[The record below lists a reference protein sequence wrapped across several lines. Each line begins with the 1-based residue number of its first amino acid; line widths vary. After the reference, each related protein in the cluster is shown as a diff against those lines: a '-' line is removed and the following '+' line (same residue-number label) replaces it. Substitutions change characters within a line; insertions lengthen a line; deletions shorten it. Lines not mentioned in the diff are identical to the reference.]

1 MQHYRVFVV
10 AAALASSIGLSAC
23 ASSGMSPAQKL
34 ATYQA
39 AAGEPV
45 KSFRYFGRI
54 SGWTS
59 LDDRNIAVWTR
70 AQEAWLLSFNGSCR
84 DVEWA
89 SAITVTHQ
97 GNSVY
102 AGFDKVVALNGGS
115 SGFPCRIDEIRP
127 LDTAKIKSAEKAAR
141 EDAQAPPS
149 GT

>member
-1 MQHYRVFVV
+1 MQHYRMFVV
-10 AAALASSIGLSAC
+10 AAALAGSIGLSAC
-23 ASSGMSPAQKL
+23 ASSGMSPDQKL

-102 AGFDKVVALNGGS
+102 AGFDKVVALNSGS

-127 LDTAKIKSAEKAAR
+127 LDTAKIKSAEKTAR
-141 EDAQAPPS
+141 EEAQAS
-149 GT
+149 SAGT

>member
-1 MQHYRVFVV
+1 MRHYRMFVV
-10 AAALASSIGLSAC
+10 AAALVGSVGLSAC
-23 ASSGMSPAQKL
+23 ASSGMSPDQKL

-54 SGWTS
+54 SGWTP

-70 AQEAWLLSFNGSCR
+70 AREAWLLSFDGSCR

-89 SAITVTHQ
+89 PVISLTQQ

-102 AGFDKVVALNGGS
+102 AGFDKVLAHGS
-115 SGFPCRIDEIRP
+115 GPASIPCRIKEIRP
-127 LDTAKIKSAEKAAR
+127 LDTARIKSAEKTAR
-141 EDAQAPPS
+141 EDAQASS